1 MATRQ
6 QIQIAQDIIRFVN
19 ITNDMLDSISY
30 VFRGVNPRTGGPLVD
45 DSTGQ
50 PFDLSAIKTKAGK
63 TRDAI
68 LGYWSMIEDFRVAYG
83 TAALADALNAF
94 GVSATV
100 VKADIDAIK
109 GVINYCSAQM
119 PSVVDL
125 AGLIPLADYID
136 VNIDKLPLVRR
147 SWNIGL

>member
-6 QIQIAQDIIRFVN
+6 QIQVAQDIVRFVN
-19 ITNDMLDSISY
+19 ITNDMLDLISY
-30 VFRGVNPRTGGPLVD
+30 VFRGVNPQTGGPLLND
-45 DSTGQ
+45 ATGE
-50 PFDLSAIKTKAGK
+50 PFDLSVIKTKAGK
-63 TRDAI
+63 TRNAI

-109 GVINYCSAQM
+109 DVINYCAGEM
-119 PSVVDL
+119 PSVTDL

-136 VNIDKLPLVRR
+136 ANIDKLPLVRR